1 MEDPGGEGEALV
13 GATVGTYRLVELV
26 GIGGMGH
33 VFRAIGEDGQQAALK
48 IVRREIAHENVYRK
62 RFLREA
68 AIAQQIKNA
77 HVVPVFD
84 VGEYKG
90 VPYLVQ
96 RFIEGGTLG
105 DKLEREGS
113 LSSETIVTMCQ
124 QVADGLDALFAGGM
138 VHRDVKPGNV
148 LLDPDGTAYITDF
161 GLAKDLE
168 GSLLTRPGQALGS
181 LDYMSPEQ
189 IRGEDLTAST
199 DVYALGCVVYEC
211 FTGKTPFS
219 HKPGM
224 RVIMAHIAEAPPD
237 PCATV
242 PALSP
247 SLGAAIVWALEKEPA
262 DRPPTAGAYAARLA
276 EAAA

>member
-13 GATVGTYRLVELV
+13 GATVGSYHLVELV

-68 AIAQQIKNA
+68 AIAQQIKNP

-84 VGEYKG
+84 VGEHQG

-113 LSSETIVTMCQ
+113 LSSETIVTLCR
-124 QVADGLDALFAGGM
+124 QVADGLDALFA
-138 VHRDVKPGNV
+138 GNV

-161 GLAKDLE
+161 GLAKDLD

-189 IRGEDLTAST
+189 IRGEDLTAAT

-237 PCATV
+237 PCAAV